1 MEVVTDCESTSV
13 PGAPGAGMLV
23 STGAT
28 NGAAVGLSSSKEPPP
43 CWYLRVGELQFV
55 SFPGSAILEAFSK
68 GMP

>member
-1 MEVVTDCESTSV
+1 
-13 PGAPGAGMLV
+13 MLV

-28 NGAAVGLSSSKEPPP
+28 NGAAVGLSSSEEPPP

-55 SFPGSAILEAFSK
+55 SFLGSAILEAFSK